1 VEAVINGPFSFDGDL
16 YMENTKDQSVKRLG
30 EHLKYDPK
38 LIAKALSSQPEET
51 NTPQR
56 KPLDQILVEAGAV
69 TPDALRKAI
78 LDQRL
83 DRLAGNTIFSE
94 LTPHEL
100 AALGKWA
107 SEVSIPEDQEFITQD
122 TEGECFYV
130 LINGRLKVYRK
141 GEYGEEIFLAY
152 VEPGESIGEMG
163 FFTDGYRSASV
174 KTLSESQLLKI
185 KYQDL
190 QKIIDQVPTLVRNFL
205 GVMAERLYRT
215 DYQFQEIAV
224 SKELTERSL
233 KGLSKLMDTSQIMTV
248 RAGIEGLIQRVVT
261 VASEV
266 MDSER
271 ASLFLLDHVNGELW
285 SKVAMGMGTEEI
297 RIPVG
302 QGVAGW
308 AAQHNESVNIEDA
321 YEDSRFDES
330 VDRETGFRTRTIL
343 CAPIRNLM
351 GQPIGVIQVINKKGG
366 VFGPEDE
373 RIFSIFAHQA
383 AMAVE
388 NFRLFQKVTTY
399 HERMGILLD
408 VTTSVAQT
416 LDLDALIFKIVEKIS
431 QALNAE
437 RSTLFLV
444 DSKTNE
450 LWSKFAEGVE
460 VVEIRFPRTL
470 GLAGLCATTGR
481 ILNVKDAY
489 RDSRFYPEVDS
500 QTGFRTR
507 TVLSAPILNR
517 GGDVIGVTQA
527 LNKRGGI
534 FDDEDEDLLESL
546 ASQLAIALENA
557 QLYENV
563 KSHSEKLQETL
574 TKLEML
580 EKVKAHLLKFV
591 PFSVAELIE
600 RDPEELD
607 LEKVPMDVSILFI
620 DIEGFSAITEGYDQ
634 MLVNDMVERHFSSY
648 LECIRRYDGEIIET
662 SGDGLMIIFK
672 GGTFEELNRNAVA
685 TAMDIIAE
693 NRHLNREV
701 RFPWGPVHLH
711 LGVNSGEAWVGSTK
725 MKSLSGERWVYTASG
740 LVTVLAARIG
750 SLSHESR
757 LYVGP
762 ETHACLGPS
771 YVSEC
776 IGPHELKN
784 IKKPL
789 LIYHI
794 KQPL

>member
-1 VEAVINGPFSFDGDL
+1 
-16 YMENTKDQSVKRLG
+16 MKNTKGQSGKKLG
-30 EHLKYDPK
+30 QYLKCDPE
-38 LIAKALSSQPEET
+38 LIVKALSSQPEEA
-51 NTPQR
+51 NTRQH
-56 KPLDQILVEAGAV
+56 KPIGRILVESGAV
-69 TPDALRKAI
+69 TPDALRKAVW
-78 LDQRL
+78 DQRL
-83 DRLAGNTIFSE
+83 DRLAGSAIFSE
-94 LTPHEL
+94 MNPHEL
-100 AALGKWA
+100 AALGEWA
-107 SEVSIPEDQEFITQD
+107 SEVGIPENREFITQD

-130 LINGRLKVYRK
+130 LVSGRLKVYRR
-141 GEYGEEIFLAY
+141 GEYGEEILLAY

-185 KYQDL
+185 NYADL
-190 QKIIDQVPTLVRNFL
+190 QEIFDRVPTLAGNFL
-205 GVMAERLYRT
+205 RLMAERLHRT
-215 DYQFQEIAV
+215 DYRLQEIAV

-233 KGLSKLMDTSQIMTV
+233 KGLSKLMDTSQVMTV
-248 RAGIEGLIQRVVT
+248 RAGVEGLIQRVVT
-261 VASEV
+261 VACEV

-271 ASLFLLDHVNGELW
+271 ASLFLLDRVNGELW

-297 RIPVG
+297 RIPLG

-308 AAQHNESVNIEDA
+308 AAQHNESVNIREA

-351 GQPIGVIQVINKKGG
+351 GQPIGVIQVINKKEG
-366 VFGPEDE
+366 VFGSQDE
-373 RIFSIFAHQA
+373 RIFSVFAHQA

-399 HERMGILLD
+399 HDRMGILLD

-444 DSKTNE
+444 DSETDE
-450 LWSKFAEGVE
+450 LWSRFAEGVD
-460 VVEIRFPRTL
+460 VVEIRFPRSL

-534 FDDEDEDLLESL
+534 FDDEDEDLLRSL

-557 QLYENV
+557 QLYEDV
-563 KSHSEKLQETL
+563 KSHSEKLEETL

-580 EKVKAHLLKFV
+580 EKIKAHLLKFV

-600 RDPEELD
+600 QDPEELD
-607 LEKVPMDVSILFI
+607 LEKAPMDVSILFI
-620 DIEGFSAITEGYDQ
+620 DIEGFSAITEGYDP

-648 LECIRRYDGEIIET
+648 LECIRRYNGEIIET
-662 SGDGLMIIFK
+662 AGDGLMIIFK
-672 GGTFEELNRNAVA
+672 GGTLEDLSRSAVA
-685 TAMDIIAE
+685 CAMEIIAE
-693 NRHLNREV
+693 NSRLNREV
-701 RFPWGPVHLH
+701 KFPWGPVHLH
-711 LGVNSGEAWVGSTK
+711 LGINSGEAWVGSTK

-750 SLSHESR
+750 CLSRESR

-762 ETHACLGPS
+762 ETHACLEPP
-771 YVSEC
+771 YISEC
-776 IGPHELKN
+776 IGPQRLKN
-784 IKKPL
+784 IKRPVP
-789 LIYHI
+789 IYHV
-794 KQPL
+794 KQPLGS

>member
-1 VEAVINGPFSFDGDL
+1 
-16 YMENTKDQSVKRLG
+16 MENTIGQSVKKLA
-30 EHLKYDPK
+30 EYLKCDPK
-38 LIAKALSSQPEET
+38 LIVKALSSQPEKT
-51 NTPQR
+51 NSSQR
-56 KPLDQILVEAGAV
+56 KPLGQTLIEKGDI
-69 TPDALRKAI
+69 TPDALQKEI
-78 LDQRL
+78 LDRGL
-83 DRLAGNTIFSE
+83 DRLAGGAIFSG
-94 LTPHEL
+94 LNSQEL
-100 AALGKWA
+100 AALGRWS
-107 SEVSIPEDQEFITQD
+107 SEVSIPEGVEFIAQE

-130 LINGRLKVYRK
+130 LVRGRLKVYRR
-141 GEYGEEIFLAY
+141 GDYGEEIPLAY

-174 KTLSESQLLKI
+174 KTLLESQLLQI
-185 KYQDL
+185 NYLNL
-190 QKIIDQVPTLVRNFL
+190 QKIFDEVPTLASNLL
-205 GVMAERLYRT
+205 GLMAERLCRT
-215 DYQFQEIAV
+215 DSQLQEIAV

-233 KGLSKLMDTSQIMTV
+233 KGLSKLMDTSQVMTV

-261 VASEV
+261 VANEV
-266 MDSER
+266 MNSER
-271 ASLFLLDHVNGELW
+271 ASLFLLDRVKGELW
-285 SKVAMGMGTEEI
+285 SKVAMGMGTKEI
-297 RIPVG
+297 RISLG

-308 AAQHNESVNIEDA
+308 AAQQNECVNIEDA
-321 YEDSRFDES
+321 YEDSRFNKS

-343 CAPIRNLM
+343 SAPIRNLL
-351 GQPIGVIQVINKKGG
+351 GDPIGVIQVINKKKG

-373 RIFSIFAHQA
+373 RIFSVFAHQA

-388 NFRLFQKVTTY
+388 NFTLFQKVTAY
-399 HERMGILLD
+399 HERMSVLLD

-444 DSKTNE
+444 DPKTDE

-460 VVEIRFPRTL
+460 VVEIRFPRSL
-470 GLAGLCATTGR
+470 GLAGQCATTGR

-507 TVLSAPILNR
+507 TVLSAPIFNR
-517 GGDVIGVTQA
+517 RGDVIGVTQA
-527 LNKRGGI
+527 LNKRCGV
-534 FDDEDEDLLESL
+534 FDDEDEDLLKSL

-557 QLYENV
+557 QLYEDV
-563 KSHSEKLQETL
+563 KGHSEKLQETL
-574 TKLEML
+574 RKLEML

-600 RDPEELD
+600 EAPDELD
-607 LEKVPMDVSILFI
+607 QEKVPMDVSILFI
-620 DIEGFSAITEGYDQ
+620 DIERFSAITEEYDQ

-648 LECIRRYDGEIIET
+648 LECIRRYNGEVIET

-672 GGTFEELNRNAVA
+672 GGTLEELTGNAVA

-693 NRHLNREV
+693 NRRLNHEV

-711 LGVNSGEAWVGSTK
+711 LGINSGEAWVGSTK
-725 MKSLSGERWVYTASG
+725 LKSLSGERWAYTASG

-750 SLSHESR
+750 CLSRESR

-762 ETHACLGPS
+762 KAHACLGPA
-771 YVSEC
+771 YISEC
-776 IGPHELKN
+776 IGPHRLKN
-784 IKKPL
+784 IKKPV
-789 LIYHI
+789 LIYQV
-794 KQPL
+794 KQPISFEKSPK

>member
-1 VEAVINGPFSFDGDL
+1 MAINGLFSFDGDL
-16 YMENTKDQSVKRLG
+16 YMENTKGQIPKKLG
-30 EHLKYDPK
+30 EYLKCDPK
-38 LIAKALSSQPEET
+38 LIATALSSHPEEAK
-51 NTPQR
+51 PSQR
-56 KPLDQILVEAGAV
+56 KTPGQIPGEMEAV
-69 TPDALRKAI
+69 IPDALRKAI
-78 LDQRL
+78 LEQRL
-83 DRLAGNTIFSE
+83 DRLAGGTIFSE
-94 LTPHEL
+94 LNPHEL
-100 AALGKWA
+100 DALGKWA
-107 SEVSIPEDQEFITQD
+107 SEVGIPEDQEFITQD

-130 LINGRLKVYRK
+130 LVSGRLKVYRK
-141 GEYGEEIFLAY
+141 GEYGEEILLAY

-174 KTLSESQLLKI
+174 KTLTESRLLKI
-185 KYQDL
+185 NYEDL
-190 QKIIDQVPTLVRNFL
+190 QKVFDQVPTLARNFL
-205 GVMAERLYRT
+205 DLMAERLSRT
-215 DYQFQEIAV
+215 DYQLQEIAV

-233 KGLSKLMDTSQIMTV
+233 KGLSKLMDTSQILTV

-297 RIPVG
+297 RIPLG

-321 YEDSRFDES
+321 YEDSRFNKS

-351 GQPIGVIQVINKKGG
+351 GQPIGVIQVINKKAG
-366 VFGPEDE
+366 VFGPEEE
-373 RIFSIFAHQA
+373 RIFSVFAHQA

-399 HERMGILLD
+399 HERMDIMLD

-460 VVEIRFPRTL
+460 VVEIRFPRSL

-500 QTGFRTR
+500 QTGFHTH
-507 TVLSAPILNR
+507 TVLSAPIFNR

-534 FDDEDEDLLESL
+534 FDDEDEDLLKSL
-546 ASQLAIALENA
+546 ASQLSIALENA
-557 QLYENV
+557 QLYADV

-591 PFSVAELIE
+591 PFSVGELIE
-600 RDPEELD
+600 QDPEELD

-634 MLVNDMVERHFSSY
+634 MLVNEMVERHFSSY

-662 SGDGLMIIFK
+662 AGDGLMIIFK
-672 GGTFEELNRNAVA
+672 GGSLEKLNRNAVA
-685 TAMDIIAE
+685 TAMDIISE
-693 NRHLNREV
+693 NRRLNRELN
-701 RFPWGPVHLH
+701 FPWGPVHLH

-750 SLSHESR
+750 SLSRGSQ

-762 ETHACLGPS
+762 ETHACLGQP

-776 IGPHELKN
+776 VGPHELKN
-784 IKKPL
+784 IKKPV